1 MGFGH
6 TNPYTGHIG
15 QVLDT
20 VAKEVGCNERT
31 LRRYVGDG
39 LLRGRSLVPRQLE
52 ISSAEERYL
61 KSHWALLREL
71 KGALRS
77 ERDVR
82 LAILFGSSAIGDD
95 LPDSDVDL
103 LISRRSSDE
112 RGQAGLRLRLR
123 RALGRP
129 VHLVGL
135 DQAEAAPSLLA
146 DVLREGRPLID
157 RDGLWGALQERMDE
171 VLARA
176 ASEEL
181 HTAAQARDAV
191 AAARAR
197 IR

>member
-1 MGFGH
+1 MG
-6 TNPYTGHIG
+6 
-15 QVLDT
+15 QALDT
-20 VAKEVGCNERT
+20 VAREVGCSERT

-71 KGALRS
+71 KGALRT

-82 LAILFGSSAIGDD
+82 LAVLFGSTAIGDD
-95 LPDSDVDL
+95 LPGSDVDL
-103 LISRRSSDE
+103 LISRRSCDQ

-123 RALGRP
+123 RALGEP
-129 VHLVGL
+129 VHLVSL
-135 DQAEAAPSLLA
+135 DQAEASPSLLA

-157 RDGLWGALQERMDE
+157 RDCLWGTLQERVDE
-171 VLARA
+171 VLAQA
-176 ASEEL
+176 ASEERQ
-181 HTAAQARDAV
+181 TAVQARDAV